1 MKQEDHVTISAFLIL
16 VCLTLLWGL
25 NYPVIKITNQGLS
38 PVFNSLLR
46 SVIASAF
53 GIAYCLFL
61 KQPLFHRD
69 IRLFHGFIVG
79 LLFGLEFICVYLG
92 LRYTDAARCGIFINL
107 SPFVVAIGACLVV
120 REKLHAW
127 QIAGLVLAFIGAYLV
142 LKGKPRSWSRTML
155 TGDVLAITAAI
166 FWGATT
172 VYIKKYLAERVQPIH
187 TFLYQLVFSI
197 PVILVFAL
205 ALEPKWVIAITPG
218 IVAGVIYSSVLVAF
232 VSYLTWFKLIHAY
245 PISKLA
251 VFTFLTPVF
260 GTAAGGIF
268 LKEQMTGGLIVGLC
282 LVCAGIYA
290 TNYRKEALLHNS
302 AEKADSST

>member
-1 MKQEDHVTISAFLIL
+1 MKKEDHIGITAFLIL
-16 VCLTLLWGL
+16 VCLTMSWGL
-25 NYPVIKITNQGLS
+25 NYPVIKVTNLGLS
-38 PVFNSLLR
+38 PVFNSMLR
-46 SVIASAF
+46 SVIASVL
-53 GIAYCLFL
+53 GIGYCLFL

-69 IRLFHGFIVG
+69 IRLFHGFVVG
-79 LLFGLEFICVYLG
+79 LLFGLEFICVYIALM
-92 LRYTDAARCGIFINL
+92 YTDAARCGIFINL

-127 QIAGLVLAFIGAYLV
+127 QIAGLVLAFFGAYLV
-142 LKGKPRSWSRTML
+142 LKGKPRTWSRAML
-155 TGDVLAITAAI
+155 AGDVLAIAAAV

-172 VYIKKYLAERVQPIH
+172 VYIKKYLAERVHPIN

-197 PVILVFAL
+197 PIILVFAL
-205 ALEPKWVIAITPG
+205 VLEPRWVIGITPG
-218 IVAGVIYSSVLVAF
+218 IVAGLIYSSVLVAF

-268 LKEQMTGGLIVGLC
+268 LKEQMTTGLIVGLC

-290 TNYRKEALLHNS
+290 TNYRKETS
-302 AEKADSST
+302 PSPDTK

>member
-1 MKQEDHVTISAFLIL
+1 MKNKEDHVNISAFLIL

-25 NYPVIKITNQGLS
+25 NYPVIKVTNRGLA

-46 SVIASAF
+46 SMIASVL
-53 GIAYCLFL
+53 GIGYCLFL

-79 LLFGLEFICVYLG
+79 LLFGLEFICIYIALM
-92 LRYTDAARCGIFINL
+92 YTDAARCGIFINL
-107 SPFVVAIGACLVV
+107 SPFVVAIGAYLIVK
-120 REKLHAW
+120 EKLHAW
-127 QIAGLVLAFIGAYLV
+127 QIAGLILAFLGAYLV
-142 LKGKPRSWSRTML
+142 LQGKPRTWSRTML
-155 TGDVLAITAAI
+155 AGDVLAILAAV

-172 VYIKKYLAERVQPIH
+172 VYIKKYLAERVHPIH

-197 PVILVFAL
+197 PIILVFAL
-205 ALEPKWVIAITPG
+205 ALEPRWVIGITPG
-218 IVAGVIYSSVLVAF
+218 IVAGVIYSSVVVAF
-232 VSYLTWFKLIHAY
+232 ASYLTWFKLIHAY

-268 LKEQMTGGLIVGLC
+268 LKEQMTSGLIVGLC

-290 TNYRKEALLHNS
+290 TNYRKEASLRDS
-302 AEKADSST
+302 AEKVG